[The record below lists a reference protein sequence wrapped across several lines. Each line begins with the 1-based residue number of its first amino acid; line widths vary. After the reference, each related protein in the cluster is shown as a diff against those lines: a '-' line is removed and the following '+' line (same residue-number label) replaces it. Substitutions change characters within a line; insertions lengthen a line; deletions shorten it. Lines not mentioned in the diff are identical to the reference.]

1 MKHKTNS
8 VETYRKETIWH
19 NIRKFWPYYIMV
31 IPGVIYFI
39 IFKYI
44 PLVGSV
50 IAFQDYSIIKGIGAS
65 NWVGLENFKKL
76 FSYSDF
82 PRILSNTIILMVMI
96 KESCKDKTFRIIVT
110 VILCIFAGISIVP
123 LLTVVAMSFSSKAA
137 SDMNIVNLWPVDFTL
152 SSWYYILSRVDIW
165 KSFALTLVATL
176 ATTFLALLITS
187 LMAYPLAKKEFKIR
201 RIVMIF
207 VTVTMVFKAPVV
219 PYFLVM
225 KGIGMINNPMVLV
238 LPHILTAY
246 NMIIMR
252 TFFSNFPT
260 EVEESA
266 RIDGCGCFR
275 VLWKIV
281 LPSSKAVLASVGLF
295 YAVTAWNQ
303 FQHPLMFI
311 QDTKLYPLQLKIRQL
326 INGGSELMSVTAAQ
340 DVNYTESTLSA
351 ATVVFAII
359 PIIMVYPWLQKYFAK
374 GAMLG
379 SVKG

>member
-1 MKHKTNS
+1 
-8 VETYRKETIWH
+8 
-19 NIRKFWPYYIMV
+19 
-31 IPGVIYFI
+31 
-39 IFKYI
+39 
-44 PLVGSV
+44 
-50 IAFQDYSIIKGIGAS
+50 
-65 NWVGLENFKKL
+65 
-76 FSYSDF
+76 
-82 PRILSNTIILMVMI
+82 MI

-137 SDMNIVNLWPVDFTL
+137 SDMNIVNLWPVDCTL

>member
-1 MKHKTNS
+1 
-8 VETYRKETIWH
+8 
-19 NIRKFWPYYIMV
+19 
-31 IPGVIYFI
+31 
-39 IFKYI
+39 
-44 PLVGSV
+44 
-50 IAFQDYSIIKGIGAS
+50 
-65 NWVGLENFKKL
+65 
-76 FSYSDF
+76 
-82 PRILSNTIILMVMI
+82 MI

-303 FQHPLMFI
+303 FQ
-311 QDTKLYPLQLKIRQL
+311 PLQLKIRQL

>member
-1 MKHKTNS
+1 
-8 VETYRKETIWH
+8 
-19 NIRKFWPYYIMV
+19 
-31 IPGVIYFI
+31 
-39 IFKYI
+39 
-44 PLVGSV
+44 
-50 IAFQDYSIIKGIGAS
+50 
-65 NWVGLENFKKL
+65 
-76 FSYSDF
+76 
-82 PRILSNTIILMVMI
+82 MI

-152 SSWYYILSRVDIW
+152 SSWYYILSRAEIW

>member
-1 MKHKTNS
+1 MN
-8 VETYRKETIWH
+8 V
-19 NIRKFWPYYIMV
+19 V
-31 IPGVIYFI
+31 IFI
-39 IFKYI
+39 AY
-44 PLVGSV
+44 
-50 IAFQDYSIIKGIGAS
+50 
-65 NWVGLENFKKL
+65 
-76 FSYSDF
+76 
-82 PRILSNTIILMVMI
+82 
-96 KESCKDKTFRIIVT
+96 IVT

-152 SSWYYILSRVDIW
+152 SSWYYILSRADIW

>member
-1 MKHKTNS
+1 
-8 VETYRKETIWH
+8 
-19 NIRKFWPYYIMV
+19 
-31 IPGVIYFI
+31 
-39 IFKYI
+39 
-44 PLVGSV
+44 
-50 IAFQDYSIIKGIGAS
+50 
-65 NWVGLENFKKL
+65 
-76 FSYSDF
+76 
-82 PRILSNTIILMVMI
+82 MI

-152 SSWYYILSRVDIW
+152 SSWYYILSRADIW

-326 INGGSELMSVTAAQ
+326 INGGSALMSVTAAQ

>member
-1 MKHKTNS
+1 
-8 VETYRKETIWH
+8 
-19 NIRKFWPYYIMV
+19 
-31 IPGVIYFI
+31 
-39 IFKYI
+39 
-44 PLVGSV
+44 
-50 IAFQDYSIIKGIGAS
+50 
-65 NWVGLENFKKL
+65 
-76 FSYSDF
+76 
-82 PRILSNTIILMVMI
+82 MI

-152 SSWYYILSRVDIW
+152 SSWYYIQSRVDIW